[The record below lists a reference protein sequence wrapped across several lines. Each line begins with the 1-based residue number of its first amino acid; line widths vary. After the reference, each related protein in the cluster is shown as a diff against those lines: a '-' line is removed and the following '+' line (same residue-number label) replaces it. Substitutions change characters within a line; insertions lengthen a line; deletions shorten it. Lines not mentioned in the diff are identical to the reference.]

1 MALDLDLSKWVD
13 ETDHIALYFISLF
26 SEKQKSKYQKQDH
39 LVGRPTRPI
48 CAALCYTP
56 FRDFLE
62 IFQIWFTQDAPVGG
76 WGSTHWGTHLPPEFE
91 FESANLVFETLPKS
105 QICKKSAIAT

>member
-1 MALDLDLSKWVD
+1 MSKWVD

-105 QICKKSAIAT
+105 QICKKKSAIAT